1 MRTQFRKSFAV
12 GILWVGTLLFLAFF
26 YLDIADYALRTI
38 PYSFL
43 LLAPFG
49 WGSFFGWA
57 MALAASFWAAHA
69 LGWDEPSLRRVIKWL
84 VAVACGIL
92 LMHAA
97 WVVFVVARGGL

>member
-1 MRTQFRKSFAV
+1 MKSQLWKSLAV
-12 GILWVGTLLFLAFF
+12 GLLWVGVLLFLAFF
-26 YLDIADYALRTI
+26 YSDIADYALRTI

-43 LLAPFG
+43 LLTPFG

-57 MALAASFWAAHA
+57 MALAVSFWAAHA
-69 LGWDEPSLRRVIKWL
+69 LGWDEPSLRRVTKWL